1 MRVLSRDELRR
12 TRLDLGDQVTEKP
25 STTKTAA
32 GSALAQNLRSAASE
46 RGWTPASLDRSRITF
61 RRPRRRESPR
71 RFETG
76 DDWRPYRTILQHT
89 RSLVREPAD
98 SDCIERARECE
109 RAAAAVTNRSFR
121 AQWLELAR
129 HGENWPS
136 QQQVIRMRTP
146 PKMPEWTVRAN
157 HFLPE
162 SAWRAASR
170 ARSRHAPAIAKRERR
185 CSSDIVRA
193 IRSHSFA

>member
-46 RGWTPASLDRSRITF
+46 RGWTLASLDRSRITF

-98 SDCIERARECE
+98 SDCTRTSARMRAGGSGCDQPQLPRPVA
-109 RAAAAVTNRSFR
+109 RVGTSWR
-121 AQWLELAR
+121 ELA
-129 HGENWPS
+129 
-136 QQQVIRMRTP
+136 
-146 PKMPEWTVRAN
+146 
-157 HFLPE
+157 E
-162 SAWRAASR
+162 SAAGHPDADS
-170 ARSRHAPAIAKRERR
+170 AEDA
-185 CSSDIVRA
+185 
-193 IRSHSFA
+193 